1 MIIKYIYSGS
11 GAHGPR
17 TGEPGA
23 ESRLSRLAC
32 TNNVARP
39 APGIWCVEMRHFLNM
54 GLDLELDGSS
64 PIRTKRPW
72 SLPPVTIFRDTSTIT
87 NNNNNK
93 RHLVVCTATASNTP
107 TTTDRGRH
115 CRRRRPEDNDNSSST
130 INNSNNTMSGS
141 PKMHPTYTN
150 QPSLDLE
157 LAAGEDRQRSSEVSS
172 SSNNNLERLSMVSE
186 QASPYSNDDKNNKDV
201 ESGTTPLVKS
211 ETSGR
216 RLYGNAAGFKDVT
229 AVLLY
234 SFCSISM
241 ILVNKSLATR

>member
-1 MIIKYIYSGS
+1 
-11 GAHGPR
+11 
-17 TGEPGA
+17 
-23 ESRLSRLAC
+23 
-32 TNNVARP
+32 
-39 APGIWCVEMRHFLNM
+39 
-54 GLDLELDGSS
+54 
-64 PIRTKRPW
+64 
-72 SLPPVTIFRDTSTIT
+72 
-87 NNNNNK
+87 
-93 RHLVVCTATASNTP
+93 
-107 TTTDRGRH
+107 
-115 CRRRRPEDNDNSSST
+115 
-130 INNSNNTMSGS
+130 MSGS

-186 QASPYSNDDKNNKDV
+186 QASSYSNDKNDKNNKDV

-216 RLYGNAAGFKDVT
+216 RLYGNAAGFKDVM